1 MGFRPDHSL
10 LDDLIATTAEYDAG
24 AYLTEATLAWFNQV
38 CDELAIPP
46 PKSTDFIVDHRP
58 VVADSYRAVLARA
71 RQHQSDLTAI
81 PRLAIA
87 AKPL

>member
-1 MGFRPDHSL
+1 M
-10 LDDLIATTAEYDAG
+10 
-24 AYLTEATLAWFNQV
+24 
-38 CDELAIPP
+38 AIPP